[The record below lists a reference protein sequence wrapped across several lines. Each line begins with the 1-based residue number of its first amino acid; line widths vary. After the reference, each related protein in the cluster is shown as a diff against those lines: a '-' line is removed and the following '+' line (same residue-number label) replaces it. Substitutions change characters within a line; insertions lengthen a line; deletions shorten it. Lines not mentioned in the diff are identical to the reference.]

1 MADKT
6 IRENFF
12 DAKAI
17 GSLWDVAVSLKR
29 GNPLPIDADS
39 VFESEAKL
47 IEYIGDKITTVA
59 YPGQVVAVVNADS
72 TQIFYIDQELNYH
85 PVGAKLDAD
94 GKSIKVDNNVLKLV
108 GFDEAAD
115 GLLAQVKVDA
125 EGNRTLNWVSIETI
139 AQGDGNTTYTFTG
152 LDKESNLSFTVKASD
167 VEEATTIYLDAY
179 TKKEVDNIVGKASTE
194 TEAATGLHK
203 VIEDAK
209 AAAIEEATYDDTA
222 LSGRVKTLED
232 AGYQNAS
239 QVGTAIT
246 NALNDYYT
254 KTSIDETVEELEGK
268 ISAIP
273 KFAIEVANAKED
285 GTPDVETPSYTTVYL
300 VPDND
305 ESTTDVYDEYIYVH
319 ISDEESKWELLG
331 KQTLDLTG
339 YATETFVTDEIA
351 KLSAE
356 GGAIKTV
363 ADELD
368 TLEGLHNQL
377 VDDVELI
384 EQDVT
389 NLKAIDHQKIAEDAA
404 NNAITTHETNK
415 SHLTS
420 DDVDSQIDAKLT
432 TANYDTK
439 ISTAKQEAIDEATEA
454 IPVKTVSGEFTLTE
468 GNLEVKE
475 ISQDK
480 ITGLADVFA
489 GIYTKEEIDT
499 KIGNKP
505 TKTVDEETGKNVYSG
520 ATGLYVD
527 IYTKDEVTDLIASFT
542 GGESAAD
549 VLAELNKYKTSNDA
563 ALKEVTD
570 DIAEIFEALDTKLE
584 GVTIDGVALAPVDKI
599 VDIPAATSD
608 KFGVVKLGSEFQTN
622 AETKVLEVK
631 ELNVNKL
638 VQTDGDTLILNG
650 GLASDLK

>member
-94 GKSIKVDNNVLKLV
+94 GKSIKIDNNVLKLV
-108 GFDEAAD
+108 GFDEATD

-152 LDKESNLSFTVKASD
+152 LDKESNVYFEVKASD
-167 VEEATTIYLDAY
+167 AETATKIYLDAY
-179 TKKEVDNIVGKASTE
+179 TKKEIDDKFASLTDNDTTYTFADGNEGKFTV
-194 TEAATGLHK
+194 TPKDGEAIEINTG
-203 VIEDAK
+203 AK
-209 AAAIEEATYDDTA
+209 AIVDA
-222 LSGRVKTLED
+222 LDKKVTD

-239 QVGTAIT
+239 QVSTAIT
-246 NALNDYYT
+246 NALTNYYN
-254 KTSIDETVEELEGK
+254 KEVIDGKVEDLEGK

-273 KFAIEVANAKED
+273 KFAIEVVSELPTENIS
-285 GTPDVETPSYTTVYL
+285 GTTVYL

-305 ESTTDVYDEYIYVH
+305 TKTSDVYDEYIHVNGN
-319 ISDEESKWELLG
+319 WELLG
-331 KQTLDLTG
+331 KQTLDLTD
-339 YATETFVTDEIA
+339 YATKTFVTDEID

-356 GGAIKTV
+356 GGAIKEV
-363 ADELD
+363 ADAHNELALD
-368 TLEGLHNQL
+368 VNELAETIGDENSGL
-377 VDDVELI
+377 VKDVA
-384 EQDVT
+384 D
-389 NLKAIDHQKIAEDAA
+389 LKAIDHEKIAEDAA
-404 NNAITTHETNK
+404 SAAVTSHNADK
-415 SHLTS
+415 SHLTVN
-420 DDVDSQIDAKLT
+420 DVDGQIDAKLT
-432 TANYDTK
+432 AADYEGK
-439 ISTAKQEAIDEATEA
+439 IATAKEEAIAA
-454 IPVKTVSGEFTLTE
+454 ALIKTVDEDQFTVTE
-468 GNLEVKE
+468 GKLTLDA
-475 ISQDK
+475 IAQDK

-489 GIYTKEEIDT
+489 GIYTKEEVDDI
-499 KIGNKP
+499 IGDKP

-527 IYTKDEVTDLIASFT
+527 IYTKDEVTDLISSFT

-563 ALKEVTD
+563 ALKEATD
-570 DIAEIFEALDTKLE
+570 DIADIFTALDTKIE
-584 GVTIDGVALAPVDKI
+584 GVKVNGVDLAITDKI
-599 VDIPAATSD
+599 VDIPAATAD
-608 KFGVVKLGSEFQTN
+608 NFGVVKLGSEFKN
-622 AETKVLEVK
+622 AEDGSLEVK

-638 VQTDGDTLILNG
+638 VQTENEYLILNG
-650 GLASDLK
+650 GLASDIK